1 MLKVVKKS
9 ICLFFAIVMLML
21 CFPAN
26 VFAVGTTNP
35 MHSTSVIDDLES
47 LGYDISD
54 YYKDS
59 SADWISVI
67 DVTEY
72 GYDYYGDQRYYG
84 LYFYIYNPSGR
95 EILDGNNAV
104 ELSFVDKANIAS
116 QNTKY
121 ALEKMSVSLEEN
133 YEYVL
138 YKLYVSTSRD
148 IGEKINQSIRT
159 YNVSA
164 MELQFD
170 DAPGAKPESFK
181 IAGKYRFS
189 GYQKNFGISPN
200 DDSTLYCGYEK
211 FDVVSS
217 EIHDASWF
225 SNTSDLGE
233 DYRYELSSVYFS
245 IPDYF
250 IEKYGNVDD
259 DPDDGGTSGLY
270 SVRGEY
276 YKYVTDGLLLSDAD
290 FYEKTNLS
298 SYAGVH
304 LSTQSSWSNYT
315 LGEGSVGFFTD
326 CSYNSDGD
334 PSYHYDLSYN
344 MYIGSYAITYL
355 TSKYYTSDDINS
367 HICNV
372 LLSDS
377 TDVSYVSKKSFLE
390 QYNAQGRNHYGDTG
404 GLSTRNST
412 TFTNLGYKP
421 YEVKVDQASWNS
433 AIKSFSE
440 KYKDNGFKW
449 LHKLFNKD
457 LYVDENGYAEIDPII
472 ELTSDSFRAGDGG
485 DDDVSEKLF
494 VMSEDVPALEEFY
507 DEMDYGN
514 HIYLM
519 RFDVNPYYAP
529 QVTVTSD
536 VIKGEQLS
544 PDTCTGYYF
553 EKVVYHDFDILEFT
567 FKDKDGG
574 YHTVPV
580 ECKPIDIVGS
590 VIPGNN
596 QIQPNPNNPD
606 GSGSNGI
613 FDENPLLK
621 VIIALLVLIVVIVI
635 IYFLSKPIVAIF
647 KGIGSATDRRYK
659 NYDVKQQMKEDNR
672 AEREARRAK
681 RAEKKAKK
689 AAKGKRKYDSPS
701 ADFEK
706 KYSSPAVEMNEFKKK
721 PGRKPKEK

>member
-170 DAPGAKPESFK
+170 DAPSAKPESFK

-233 DYRYELSSVYFS
+233 DYRYELSSVYFN

-276 YKYVTDGLLLSDAD
+276 YKYVTDGLLMFNEEWYNDTYNFKTYAGKYLSQQ
-290 FYEKTNLS
+290 S
-298 SYAGVH
+298 SYAEGT
-304 LSTQSSWSNYT
+304 LANDGLKSLGFYKLSSISTQASKTIATY
-315 LGEGSVGFFTD
+315 EF
-326 CSYNSDGD
+326 
-334 PSYHYDLSYN
+334 SYN
-344 MYIGSYAITYL
+344 MRIYQTADNTL
-355 TSKYYTSDDINS
+355 TVRSNDSFD

-372 LLSDS
+372 ILSDS
-377 TDVSYVSKKSFLE
+377 TEAAYVSKKTFLE

-404 GLSTRNST
+404 GLYIGNADV
-412 TFTNLGYKP
+412 FTGLGYEP
-421 YEVKVDQASWNS
+421 NYEIKIDQGSWNY
-433 AIKSFSE
+433 AIKSYASNHSLWLQKWF
-440 KYKDNGFKW
+440 NG
-449 LHKLFNKD
+449 D
-457 LYVDENGYAEIDPII
+457 LYADADGYPIIDPII
-472 ELTSDSFRAGDGG
+472 ELTKDSFKVGDGG
-485 DDDVSEKLF
+485 HDDIAEELF
-494 VMSEDVPALEEFY
+494 IMSEDVQGLEDFY
-507 DEMDYGN
+507 DEMDSGN
-514 HIYLM
+514 HVYLM

-529 QVTVTSD
+529 EVVLTEDCSD
-536 VIKGEQLS
+536 FY
-544 PDTCTGYYF
+544 DTGDEKAYYF
-553 EKVVYHDFDILEFT
+553 EKVVYHDFDILDFT
-567 FKDKDGG
+567 FKDNDGG

-596 QIQPNPNNPD
+596 TIQNNPNNPD

-635 IYFLSKPIVAIF
+635 IYFLSKPILAIF

-659 NYDVKQQMKEDNR
+659 YYDVKQQMKEDNR
-672 AEREARRAK
+672 VEREARRKRREAK
-681 RAEKKAKK
+681 RKKRTTEKEVESKAEETENNNQT
-689 AAKGKRKYDSPS
+689 
-701 ADFEK
+701 EK
-706 KYSSPAVEMNEFKKK
+706 
-721 PGRKPKEK
+721 